1 MTCAAGERVRLL
13 TAFVRLN
20 VEDDDVVLG
29 FGGGDA
35 VLLSE
40 RLRRATVERDAPD
53 GLRRRLR
60 R

>member
-1 MTCAAGERVRLL
+1 M
-13 TAFVRLN
+13 TAFVRLD

-29 FGGGDA
+29 FGCGNA
-35 VLLSE
+35 VRRGE
-40 RLRRATVERDAPD
+40 RLRRAAVERDAPD